1 MYIGKNVVFP
11 VVQASLQ
18 LWVSDL
24 YCFVH
29 SLGHCYTYNPPADG
43 LPSFEGGVG
52 LYLGHSANLHHHQIY
67 LHERGQFWP
76 NENIPHLFRWKQEP
90 NVLTKIFFQV
100 VKYDKVSKKLKLVI
114 RFCTIKSICYRSQT
128 DPRATKTI
136 TSA

>member
-1 MYIGKNVVFP
+1 MKTENLANLATQVFSYLDIYWGICCVP
-11 VVQASLQ
+11 GVQASLQ

-29 SLGHCYTYNPPADG
+29 SLGHCYTYNPPEDG

-52 LYLGHSANLHHHQIY
+52 LFLGHSANLHHHQIY

-100 VKYDKVSKKLKLVI
+100 VKYDKVSKK
-114 RFCTIKSICYRSQT
+114 
-128 DPRATKTI
+128 
-136 TSA
+136 

>member
-1 MYIGKNVVFP
+1 MIYGEICCVP

-29 SLGHCYTYNPPADG
+29 SLGHCYTYNPPEDG

-52 LYLGHSANLHHHQIY
+52 LFLGHSANLHHHQIY

-100 VKYDKVSKKLKLVI
+100 VKYDKVLV
-114 RFCTIKSICYRSQT
+114 KSIYIYLIVNADSIEYSQPFT
-128 DPRATKTI
+128 DHRRI
-136 TSA
+136 LVQ